1 MPDLPLTSIAVT
13 VVSLLLIKS
22 LPLILAAS
30 IFDAL
35 IVDIDDD
42 DDLLFTILP
51 FDSPSTFG
59 GVVMTGVDGLS
70 DGNAVVVSVTVGDGV
85 AVLSSDLV
93 AIADDD
99 LVNKLLSSDN
109 IGCNVL
115 LEFVHGRSLP
125 VTTSNDFDDF

>member
-59 GVVMTGVDGLS
+59 GVVTGVDGLS
-70 DGNAVVVSVTVGDGV
+70 DGNAVVVSVIVGDGV

-93 AIADDD
+93 DIADDD

-115 LEFVHGRSLP
+115 LEFVYGRSLL